1 MFVRNTII
9 GMLSYALTTLLNMA
23 IYVVVARGLGPA
35 GSGAV
40 ALLTL
45 FGVTVSLIINLGL
58 GQSAIYYIGQR
69 EYETKTVAGNLFT
82 MALLIGIPA
91 TIVLAIAE
99 PLYGPRMLGSVPA
112 PYVFAMVLLTTF
124 ALGRMYA
131 EYLFAAVH
139 DFVWNSALNIVDLA
153 LRLVLLL
160 VFLPLGFGLRG
171 AVIALAVGTVV
182 SALLGWGVIRRRVG
196 GLRATF
202 DRTLVRRFSSFGV
215 LSYAAVFTTYLN
227 LRFDQFLVG
236 FFLTLDQVGIYAVA
250 VILAEVAMKF
260 ANVVAKV
267 LFANVSSLD
276 AESATQLTGRTMRA
290 TMAFALISVLGL
302 ALLGPWLIRLFF
314 GEAFIGAST
323 ALRLLLP
330 GTLLFNIT
338 QVLYSDLSGR
348 GLPAVG
354 IYASLASL
362 AVTLVGNYWLTPRM
376 GVNGAALTSSIAYA
390 VGAILILSIYLR
402 TTGAKMRQVLVLS
415 RDDLRLVGGFMRRR
429 SSASR

>member
-9 GMLSYALTTLLNMA
+9 GMLAYALTTLLNMA
-23 IYVVVARGLGPA
+23 IYVVVARGLGPE
-35 GSGAV
+35 GTGAV

-45 FGVTVSLIINLGL
+45 FGVTVSLVINLGL

-69 EYETKTVAGNLFT
+69 AYEAKAVAGNLFT

-91 TIVLAIAE
+91 TIVLAVAQ
-99 PLYGPRMLGSVPA
+99 PLYGPRLLASIPA
-112 PYVFAMVLLTTF
+112 PYVFAMAMLTTF
-124 ALGRMYA
+124 ALARMYA
-131 EYLFAAVH
+131 EYMFAAVH
-139 DFVWNSALNIVDLA
+139 DFVWNAGLNIVDLS

-160 VFLPLGFGLRG
+160 VLLPMGTGLRG
-171 AVIALAVGTVV
+171 AVIALIAGTVV
-182 SALLGWGVIRRRVG
+182 STAIGWEVIRRRVG
-196 GLRATF
+196 GIRTAL
-202 DRTLVRRFSSFGV
+202 DRTLVRRFSSFGMM
-215 LSYAAVFTTYLN
+215 SYAAVFTTYLN

-236 FFLTLDQVGIYAVA
+236 FFLTLDQVGIYSIA

-276 AESATQLTGRTMRA
+276 AVSATQLTGRTMRA

-302 ALLGPWLIRLFF
+302 AVLGPWLIRLFF
-314 GEAFIGAST
+314 GEAFMGASS

-348 GLPAVG
+348 GLPQVG
-354 IYASLASL
+354 IYASVASL
-362 AVTLVGNYWLTPRM
+362 VVTLIGNFWLTPRM

-402 TTGAKMRQVLVLS
+402 TTGEKMRQVLVVS
-415 RDDLRLVGGFMRRR
+415 RDDLRLVGGLMRRLA
-429 SSASR
+429 SAS

>member
-9 GMLSYALTTLLNMA
+9 GMLSYALSTLLNMA
-23 IYVVVARGLGPA
+23 IYVVVARGLGPE
-35 GSGAV
+35 GTGAV

-58 GQSAIYYIGQR
+58 GQSAIYYIGRR
-69 EYETKTVAGNLFT
+69 EYEAKTVSSNLLT

-91 TIVLAIAE
+91 TIVLAIAQ
-99 PLYGPRMLGSVPA
+99 PLYGPRLLGSVPA
-112 PYVFAMVLLTTF
+112 PYVFTMVLLTTF
-124 ALGRMYA
+124 ALARMYA

-139 DFVWNSALNIVDLA
+139 DFVWNSGLNIVDLA

-160 VFLPLGFGLRG
+160 VLLPLGVGLQG
-171 AVIALAVGTVV
+171 AVIALAVGTVA
-182 SALLGWGVIRRRVG
+182 SSLLGWELIRRRVG
-196 GLRATF
+196 GLRATI

-236 FFLTLDQVGIYAVA
+236 FFLTLDQVGIYSVA

-276 AESATQLTGRTMRA
+276 AASATQLTGRTMRA
-290 TMAFALISVLGL
+290 TMAVALISVIGL
-302 ALLGPWLIRLFF
+302 AVLGPWLIRLFF

-354 IYASLASL
+354 IYASVASL
-362 AVTLVGNYWLTPRM
+362 AVTLLGNYWLTPRM
-376 GVNGAALTSSIAYA
+376 GVNGAALTSSIAYT
-390 VGAILILSIYLR
+390 VGAILMLSIYLR
-402 TTGAKMRQVLVLS
+402 TTGERLRQVLIVS
-415 RDDLRLVGGFMRRR
+415 REDLRLVGGLMRRL
-429 SSASR
+429 SSAS